1 MAYFA
6 KINISGN
13 GVVRVCS
20 VDNQKLLDENGI
32 ESESKGIAHM
42 ERHGEEDSFYWKQT
56 SYNTRGNEHTLGGTP
71 LRKNYAGRGYTY
83 DKTRDAFIAPQP
95 YTSWTLNET
104 TCLWDPPVAK
114 PTDGQRYTWNE
125 TNQTWDLVSE

>member
-56 SYNTRGNEHTLGGTP
+56 SYNTRGNEHALGGTP

-104 TCLWDPPVAK
+104 TCLWEPPIAYPADLK
-114 PTDGQRYTWNE
+114 NYSWDEAT
-125 TNQTWDLVSE
+125 TNWKEIT